1 MQTENQVCEKSKCA
15 VIELLCHCGAICL
28 EMESARAHPL
38 NSIRLRS
45 HDGPAHRADST
56 GWVAVDEGEQMAVV
70 PGGSR
75 GRACFPCGI
84 VGCCLV
90 QSNAVRSCAALNTE
104 LEHVGSPWKL
114 PLPRRT
120 V

>member
-1 MQTENQVCEKSKCA
+1 MCSDRVIVPLWRNLSRDGECACTPFKLGQTAKPRWPQH
-15 VIELLCHCGAICL
+15 IEQTVPGQ
-28 EMESARAHPL
+28 
-38 NSIRLRS
+38 
-45 HDGPAHRADST
+45 
-56 GWVAVDEGEQMAVV
+56 VAVDEGEQMVVV

-75 GRACFPCGI
+75 GRACFPCGL

>member
-1 MQTENQVCEKSKCA
+1 MCSDRVIVPLWRNLSRDGECACTPFKLDQIKLDQTAKP
-15 VIELLCHCGAICL
+15 
-28 EMESARAHPL
+28 RWP
-38 NSIRLRS
+38 
-45 HDGPAHRADST
+45 ST
-56 GWVAVDEGEQMAVV
+56 SSRQYRVGSPWMKGEQMAVV

-90 QSNAVRSCAALNTE
+90 QSNAVRPCAALNTE
-104 LEHVGSPWKL
+104 LENVGSPWKL